1 MPTKLATSLCCHAPP
16 VACSETVGII
26 RISKADAH
34 VRASLVL
41 YVPLHVVEK
50 LPRLPGERCIAAQ
63 SKNYVLSIQIL
74 RPRRCVREFQLG
86 LNRFIQRPKA
96 PAPQCPPR
104 STIRRRRQRDDI
116 NIYNAHLSV
125 LGSKADD
132 IRSPAFRHVVALA
145 LREESYFAPPAP
157 PVLGRLEHLQ
167 QRHLQRVVNASV
179 RPSRSAPSA
188 PPSLRA
194 QQRHLWQ
201 GNFSRA

>member
-1 MPTKLATSLCCHAPP
+1 MLG
-16 VACSETVGII
+16 V
-26 RISKADAH
+26 
-34 VRASLVL
+34 
-41 YVPLHVVEK
+41 
-50 LPRLPGERCIAAQ
+50 
-63 SKNYVLSIQIL
+63 QIL
-74 RPRRCVREFQLG
+74 RPRRCVRKFQLG

-145 LREESYFAPPAP
+145 LREERNFTSPAP

-167 QRHLQRVVNASV
+167 QRHFQRVVTLCVCPSKPQCAKCAAESAS
-179 RPSRSAPSA
+179 AA
-188 PPSLRA
+188 TPSLAGQLVKGIGLLRSLP
-194 QQRHLWQ
+194 Q
-201 GNFSRA
+201 

>member
-1 MPTKLATSLCCHAPP
+1 MRTTLILH
-16 VACSETVGII
+16 
-26 RISKADAH
+26 
-34 VRASLVL
+34 
-41 YVPLHVVEK
+41 VPLHVVEK
-50 LPRLPGERCIAAQ
+50 LPRLPGER
-63 SKNYVLSIQIL
+63 SVTRHRKDNMLGVQIL

-145 LREESYFAPPAP
+145 ALREERYFAPPAP
-157 PVLGRLEHLQ
+157 PVLGRQ
-167 QRHLQRVVNASV
+167 QDV
-179 RPSRSAPSA
+179 
-188 PPSLRA
+188 
-194 QQRHLWQ
+194 
-201 GNFSRA
+201 F